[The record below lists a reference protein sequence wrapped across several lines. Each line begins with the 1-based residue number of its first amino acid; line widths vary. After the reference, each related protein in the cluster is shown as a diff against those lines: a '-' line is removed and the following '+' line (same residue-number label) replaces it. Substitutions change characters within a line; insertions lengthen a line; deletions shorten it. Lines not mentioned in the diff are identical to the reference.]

1 VRMRGRAG
9 RASGAEARRFDRAL
23 MLASR
28 ALVPLN
34 YTYGDRF
41 RHDPAL
47 SHPAW
52 PSLEGLRE
60 LAGQNQASPD
70 LLFYV
75 VHARQ
80 TRNRVVH
87 ALREANRAL
96 AAVT

>member
-1 VRMRGRAG
+1 MR
-9 RASGAEARRFDRAL
+9 
-23 MLASR
+23 ASR

-47 SHPAW
+47 TLPAW

-60 LAGQNQASPD
+60 LARTAVGPPD
-70 LLFYV
+70 RQFCI

-80 TRNRVVH
+80 TRNRVAH

-96 AAVT
+96 AAAC